1 MLDDLGVKERGIMA
15 HVAKYS
21 KGALGHMFAHYERAK
36 DKDGEYIKFGNED
49 IDTNKSHLNYNLA
62 PNHNM
67 SQGEFVKK
75 RCSEVKCLNRKDV
88 NVMCSWVVT
97 APKDLNPNLHKNF
110 FKESYKFLE
119 NRYGADNVVSA
130 HVHMDE
136 KTPHMHFAFVPV
148 VYDAKKDVLKV
159 SAKEKVCKTDLQ
171 TFHQDLEK
179 HLERALGREINILN
193 EATKE
198 GNKSIDELK
207 RQSATERLQ
216 EVNEK
221 ASKIVSK
228 AHNEVQAIK
237 DSLIPLKAEYEA
249 KKAYVREADRISQVS
264 MMYPSEIKVTE
275 KGFINKQKFV
285 TVPAEMWEAKHI
297 SANEKSYLERA
308 TEKLDNNIKEF
319 NGTTTSHKIE
329 SLSKRVMEL
338 ERKNSSL
345 SSENRKLEDKIDK
358 TYNKIN
364 NVLNKLPGNV
374 AEQFIKAWE
383 DLAKNHNRNLDMD
396 RGR

>member
-1 MLDDLGVKERGIMA
+1 MA
-15 HVAKYS
+15 HYMKHP
-21 KGALGHMFAHYERAK
+21 KTALGHLGKHYERGK
-36 DKDGEYIKFGNED
+36 DESSEYVKFGNPE
-49 IDTNKSHLNYNLA
+49 IDPQRTHLNYNLA
-62 PNHNM
+62 PQHNHM
-67 SQGEFVKK
+67 EFIKQ
-75 RCSEVKCLNRKDV
+75 RLSEVYCLNRKDV

-97 APKDLNPNLHKNF
+97 APKDLDPKQQDEF

-119 NRYGADNVVSA
+119 NRYGKENVISSY
-130 HVHMDE
+130 VHLDE
-136 KTPHMHFAFVPV
+136 TTPHMHFAFIPV
-148 VYDAKKDVLKV
+148 VYDEKKDRYKV
-159 SAKEKVCKTDLQ
+159 SAKERVNKFELKS
-171 TFHQDLEK
+171 FHNDYQE
-179 HLERALGREINILN
+179 HLDRANVRCNVLN
-193 EATKE
+193 EATRE

-228 AHNEVQAIK
+228 AHNEVKAIK

-249 KKAYVREADRISQVS
+249 KKAYVREADRISQVY
-264 MMYPSEIKVTE
+264 MMYPSEVKVTE

-297 SANEKSYLERA
+297 SANEKSYLKRA
-308 TEKLDNNIKEF
+308 TEKLDKNIKEF
-319 NGTTTSHKIE
+319 KNTSTSDKIE
-329 SLSKRVMEL
+329 SLSKRIDEL

-345 SSENRKLEDKIDK
+345 SSENRKLEAKIDK

-364 NVLNKLPGNV
+364 NVLNRLPGNV

-383 DLAKNHNRNLDMD
+383 DLAKNHNRNLDID

>member
-1 MLDDLGVKERGIMA
+1 MA
-15 HVAKYS
+15 HYMKHP
-21 KGALGHMFAHYERAK
+21 KTALGHLGKHYERGK
-36 DKDGEYIKFGNED
+36 DESSEYVKFGNPQ
-49 IDTNKSHLNYNLA
+49 IDPQRTHLNYNLA
-62 PNHNM
+62 PQHNHMKFIN
-67 SQGEFVKK
+67 Q
-75 RCSEVKCLNRKDV
+75 RLSEVYCLNRKDV

-97 APKDLNPNLHKNF
+97 APKDLDPSQQDDF
-110 FKESYKFLE
+110 FRESYKFLE
-119 NRYGADNVVSA
+119 NRYGKENVISSY
-130 HVHMDE
+130 VHLDE
-136 KTPHMHFAFVPV
+136 TTPHMHFAFIPV
-148 VYDAKKDVLKV
+148 VYDKKKDRYKV
-159 SAKEKVCKTDLQ
+159 SAKERVNKFELKS
-171 TFHQDLEK
+171 FHSDYQE
-179 HLERALGREINILN
+179 HLDKANIRCNVLN
-193 EATKE
+193 EATRE

-216 EVNEK
+216 EASEK

-228 AHNEVQAIK
+228 AHNEAQAIK

-264 MMYPSEIKVTE
+264 MMYPSEVKVTE

-308 TEKLDNNIKEF
+308 TEKLDKNIKEF
-319 NGTTTSHKIE
+319 KNTSTSDKIE
-329 SLSKRVMEL
+329 SLSKCVDEL

-345 SSENRKLEDKIDK
+345 SSENRKLEAKIDK

-364 NVLNKLPGNV
+364 NVLNRLPGNV

-383 DLAKNHNRNLDMD
+383 DLAKNHNRNLDIN

>member
-1 MLDDLGVKERGIMA
+1 MA

-21 KGALGHMFAHYERAK
+21 KGTLGHMFAHYERAK

-49 IDTNKSHLNYNLA
+49 IDTNKSYLNYNLA

-67 SQGEFVKK
+67 SQGEFVKQ

-88 NVMCSWVVT
+88 KVMCSWVVT
-97 APKDLNPNLHKNF
+97 APKDLDPNLHKDF

-119 NRYGADNVVSA
+119 NRYGADNIVSA

-148 VYDAKKDVLKV
+148 VYDAKKDVFKV

-179 HLERALGREINILN
+179 HLERALGRKINILN

-264 MMYPSEIKVTE
+264 MMYPSEVKVIE

-297 SANEKSYLERA
+297 SANEKSCLKRA
-308 TEKLDNNIKEF
+308 TEKLDKNIKEF
-319 NGTTTSHKIE
+319 KNTSTSDKIE
-329 SLSKRVMEL
+329 SLSKRVDEL

-345 SSENRKLEDKIDK
+345 SSENRKLEAKIDK

-364 NVLNKLPGNV
+364 NVLNRLPGNV

-383 DLAKNHNRNLDMD
+383 DLAKNHNRNLDID

>member
-1 MLDDLGVKERGIMA
+1 MA

-21 KGALGHMFAHYERAK
+21 KGTLGHMFAHYERAK

-49 IDTNKSHLNYNLA
+49 IDTNKSYLNYNLA

-67 SQGEFVKK
+67 SQGEFVKQ

-88 NVMCSWVVT
+88 KVMCSWVVT
-97 APKDLNPNLHKNF
+97 APKDLDPNLHKDF

-148 VYDAKKDVLKV
+148 VYDAKKDVFKV

-179 HLERALGREINILN
+179 HLERALGRKINILN

-228 AHNEVQAIK
+228 AYNEVQAIK

-264 MMYPSEIKVTE
+264 MMYPSEVKVTE

-308 TEKLDNNIKEF
+308 TEKLDKNIKEF
-319 NGTTTSHKIE
+319 KNTSTSDKIE
-329 SLSKRVMEL
+329 SLSKRVDEL

-345 SSENRKLEDKIDK
+345 SSENRKLEAKIDK

-364 NVLNKLPGNV
+364 NVLNRLPGNV
-374 AEQFIKAWE
+374 AEQLIKAWE
-383 DLAKNHNRNLDMD
+383 DLAKNHNRNLDID

>member
-1 MLDDLGVKERGIMA
+1 MA
-15 HVAKYS
+15 HYMKHP
-21 KGALGHMFAHYERAK
+21 KTALGHLGKHYERGK
-36 DKDGEYIKFGNED
+36 DESSEYVKFGNPE
-49 IDTNKSHLNYNLA
+49 IDPQRTHLNYNLA
-62 PNHNM
+62 PQHNHM
-67 SQGEFVKK
+67 EFIKQ
-75 RCSEVKCLNRKDV
+75 RLSEVYCLNRKDV

-97 APKDLNPNLHKNF
+97 APKDLEPRQQEDF

-119 NRYGADNVVSA
+119 NRYGKENVISSY
-130 HVHMDE
+130 VHLDE
-136 KTPHMHFAFVPV
+136 TTPHMHFAFIPV
-148 VYDAKKDVLKV
+148 VYDKKKDRYKV
-159 SAKEKVCKTDLQ
+159 SAKERVNKFELKS
-171 TFHQDLEK
+171 FHSDYQE
-179 HLERALGREINILN
+179 HLDRANIRCNVLN
-193 EATKE
+193 EATRE

-221 ASKIVSK
+221 ASKIISK

-237 DSLIPLKAEYEA
+237 DNLIPLKAEYEA

-264 MMYPSEIKVTE
+264 MMYPSEVKVIE

-297 SANEKSYLERA
+297 SANEKSCLERA
-308 TEKLDNNIKEF
+308 TEKLDKNIKEF
-319 NGTTTSHKIE
+319 KNTSTSDKIE
-329 SLSKRVMEL
+329 SLSKRVDEL
-338 ERKNSSL
+338 ERKNSFL
-345 SSENRKLEDKIDK
+345 SSENRKLEAKIDK

-364 NVLNKLPGNV
+364 NVLNRLPGNV

-383 DLAKNHNRNLDMD
+383 DLAKNHNRNLDID

>member
-1 MLDDLGVKERGIMA
+1 MA

-21 KGALGHMFAHYERAK
+21 KGTLGHMFAHYERAK

-49 IDTNKSHLNYNLA
+49 IDTNKSYLNYNLA

-67 SQGEFVKK
+67 SQGEFVKQ

-88 NVMCSWVVT
+88 KVMCSWVVT
-97 APKDLNPNLHKNF
+97 APKDLDPNLHKDF

-148 VYDAKKDVLKV
+148 VYDAKKDVFKV

-179 HLERALGREINILN
+179 HLERALGRKINILN

-264 MMYPSEIKVTE
+264 MMYPSEVKVIE

-297 SANEKSYLERA
+297 SANEKSCLERA
-308 TEKLDNNIKEF
+308 TEKLDKNIKEF
-319 NGTTTSHKIE
+319 KNTSTSDKIE
-329 SLSKRVMEL
+329 SLSKRVDEL

-345 SSENRKLEDKIDK
+345 SSENRKLEAKIDK

-364 NVLNKLPGNV
+364 NVLNRLPGNV
-374 AEQFIKAWE
+374 AEQFIKTWE
-383 DLAKNHNRNLDMD
+383 DLTKNHNKNLDLD

>member
-1 MLDDLGVKERGIMA
+1 MA
-15 HVAKYS
+15 HYMKHP
-21 KGALGHMFAHYERAK
+21 KTALGHLGKHYERGK
-36 DKDGEYIKFGNED
+36 DESSEYVKFGNPE
-49 IDTNKSHLNYNLA
+49 IDPQRTHLNYNLA
-62 PNHNM
+62 PQHNHM
-67 SQGEFVKK
+67 EFIKQ
-75 RCSEVKCLNRKDV
+75 RLSEVYCLNRKDV

-97 APKDLNPNLHKNF
+97 APKDLDPKQQDEF

-119 NRYGADNVVSA
+119 NRYGKENVISSY
-130 HVHMDE
+130 VHLDE
-136 KTPHMHFAFVPV
+136 TTPHMHFAFIPV
-148 VYDAKKDVLKV
+148 VYDEKKDRYKV
-159 SAKEKVCKTDLQ
+159 SAKERVNKFELKS
-171 TFHQDLEK
+171 FHNDYQE
-179 HLERALGREINILN
+179 HLDRANVRCNVLN
-193 EATKE
+193 EATRE

-216 EVNEK
+216 EMNEK

-264 MMYPSEIKVTE
+264 MMYPSEVKVTE

-297 SANEKSYLERA
+297 SANEKSYLKRA
-308 TEKLDNNIKEF
+308 TEKLDKNIKEF
-319 NGTTTSHKIE
+319 KNTSTSDKIE
-329 SLSKRVMEL
+329 SLSKRIDEL

-345 SSENRKLEDKIDK
+345 SSENRKLEAKIDK

-364 NVLNKLPGNV
+364 NVLNRLPGNV
-374 AEQFIKAWE
+374 AEQFIKAWK
-383 DLAKNHNRNLDMD
+383 DLAKNHNRNLDID

>member
-1 MLDDLGVKERGIMA
+1 MA

-21 KGALGHMFAHYERAK
+21 KGTLGHMFAHYERAK

-49 IDTNKSHLNYNLA
+49 IDTNKSYLNYNLA

-67 SQGEFVKK
+67 SQGEFVKQ

-88 NVMCSWVVT
+88 KVMCSWVVT
-97 APKDLNPNLHKNF
+97 APKDLDPNLHKDF

-148 VYDAKKDVLKV
+148 VYDAKKDVFKV

-179 HLERALGREINILN
+179 HLERALGRKINILN

-207 RQSATERLQ
+207 GQSATERLQ

-264 MMYPSEIKVTE
+264 MMYPSEVKVTE

-308 TEKLDNNIKEF
+308 TEKLDKNIKEF
-319 NGTTTSHKIE
+319 KNTSTSDKIE
-329 SLSKRVMEL
+329 SLSKRVDEL

-345 SSENRKLEDKIDK
+345 SSENRKLEAKIDK

-364 NVLNKLPGNV
+364 NVLNRLPGNV

-383 DLAKNHNRNLDMD
+383 DLAKNHNRNLDID

>member
-1 MLDDLGVKERGIMA
+1 MA

-36 DKDGEYIKFGNED
+36 NKDGEYVKFSNEN
-49 IDTNKSHLNYNLA
+49 IYTNKSHLNYNLA

-97 APKDLNPNLHKNF
+97 APKDLDSNLHKDF

-119 NRYGADNVVSA
+119 NRYGTDNVVSA
-130 HVHMDE
+130 YVHMDE

-171 TFHQDLEK
+171 TFHQDLDK
-179 HLERALGREINILN
+179 YLERALGREINILN

-207 RQSATERLQ
+207 RQSATERLK
-216 EVNEK
+216 EVRKK

-228 AHNEVQAIK
+228 AHDEVQVIK
-237 DSLIPLKAEYEA
+237 DRLIPLKAEYEV

-264 MMYPSEIKVTE
+264 IMYPSEAKVTE

-297 SANEKSYLERA
+297 SANEKSYLEKA
-308 TEKLDNNIKEF
+308 TEKLDKNIKEF
-319 NGTTTSHKIE
+319 NNTSISDKIE
-329 SLSKRVMEL
+329 SLSKRVDEL
-338 ERKNSSL
+338 EMKNSSL
-345 SSENRKLEDKIDK
+345 SSENRKLEAKIDK

-364 NVLNKLPGNV
+364 NVLNRLPGNV
-374 AEQFIKAWE
+374 AEQFVKTWE
-383 DLAKNHNRNLDMD
+383 DLAKNHNKNLDID

>member
-1 MLDDLGVKERGIMA
+1 MA
-15 HVAKYS
+15 HYMKHP
-21 KGALGHMFAHYERAK
+21 KTALGHLGKHYERGK
-36 DKDGEYIKFGNED
+36 DESSEYVKFGNPE
-49 IDTNKSHLNYNLA
+49 IDPQRTHLNYNLA
-62 PNHNM
+62 PQHNHM
-67 SQGEFVKK
+67 EFIKQ
-75 RCSEVKCLNRKDV
+75 RLSEVYCLNRKDV

-97 APKDLNPNLHKNF
+97 APKDLEPRQQEDF

-119 NRYGADNVVSA
+119 NRYGKENVISSY
-130 HVHMDE
+130 VHLDE
-136 KTPHMHFAFVPV
+136 TTPHMHFAFIPI
-148 VYDAKKDVLKV
+148 VYDKKKDRYKV
-159 SAKEKVCKTDLQ
+159 SAKERVNRFELKS
-171 TFHQDLEK
+171 FHSDYQE
-179 HLERALGREINILN
+179 HLDRANVRCNVLN
-193 EATKE
+193 EATRE
-198 GNKSIDELK
+198 GNKSINELK

-237 DSLIPLKAEYEA
+237 DSIIPLKAEYEA

-264 MMYPSEIKVTE
+264 MMYPSEVKVTE

-297 SANEKSYLERA
+297 SANEKSYLKRA
-308 TEKLDNNIKEF
+308 TEKLDKNIKEF
-319 NGTTTSHKIE
+319 KNTSTSDKIE
-329 SLSKRVMEL
+329 SLSKRVDEL

-345 SSENRKLEDKIDK
+345 SSENRKLEAKIDK

-364 NVLNKLPGNV
+364 NVLNRLPGNV

-383 DLAKNHNRNLDMD
+383 DLAKNHNRNLDID

>member
-1 MLDDLGVKERGIMA
+1 MA

-49 IDTNKSHLNYNLA
+49 IDTNKSYLNYNLA

-67 SQGEFVKK
+67 SQGEFVKQ

-97 APKDLNPNLHKNF
+97 APKDLDPNLYKDF

-148 VYDAKKDVLKV
+148 VYDIKKDVFKV

-179 HLERALGREINILN
+179 HLEKALGREINILN

-221 ASKIVSK
+221 ASTIVSK
-228 AHNEVQAIK
+228 AYNEVQAIK
-237 DSLIPLKAEYEA
+237 DSLIPLKAEYEV

-264 MMYPSEIKVTE
+264 MIYPSEAKVTE

-297 SANEKSYLERA
+297 SANEKSYLEKA
-308 TEKLDNNIKEF
+308 TEKLDKKIKEF
-319 NGTTTSHKIE
+319 KNTSTSNKIE
-329 SLSKRVMEL
+329 SLSKRVDEL

-364 NVLNKLPGNV
+364 NVLNRLPSNV

-383 DLAKNHNRNLDMD
+383 DLAKNHNRNLDID

>member
-1 MLDDLGVKERGIMA
+1 MA
-15 HVAKYS
+15 HYMKHP
-21 KGALGHMFAHYERAK
+21 KTALGHLGKHYERGR
-36 DKDGEYIKFGNED
+36 DESSEYVKFGNPE
-49 IDTNKSHLNYNLA
+49 IDPQRTHLNYNLA
-62 PNHNM
+62 PQHNHM
-67 SQGEFVKK
+67 EFIKQ
-75 RCSEVKCLNRKDV
+75 RLSEVYCLNRKDV

-97 APKDLNPNLHKNF
+97 APKDLDPKQQDEF

-119 NRYGADNVVSA
+119 NRYGKENVISSY
-130 HVHMDE
+130 VHLDE
-136 KTPHMHFAFVPV
+136 TTPHMHFAFIPV
-148 VYDAKKDVLKV
+148 VYDEKKDRYKV
-159 SAKEKVCKTDLQ
+159 SAKERVNKFELKS
-171 TFHQDLEK
+171 FHNDYQE
-179 HLERALGREINILN
+179 HLDRANVRCNVLN
-193 EATKE
+193 EATRE

-228 AHNEVQAIK
+228 AHNEVKAIK

-264 MMYPSEIKVTE
+264 MMYPSEVKVTE

-297 SANEKSYLERA
+297 SANEKSYLKRA
-308 TEKLDNNIKEF
+308 TEKLDKNIKEF
-319 NGTTTSHKIE
+319 KNTSTSDKIE
-329 SLSKRVMEL
+329 SLSKRIDEL

-345 SSENRKLEDKIDK
+345 SSENRKLEAKIDK

-364 NVLNKLPGNV
+364 NVLNRLPGNV

-383 DLAKNHNRNLDMD
+383 DLAKNHNRNLDID

>member
-1 MLDDLGVKERGIMA
+1 MK
-15 HVAKYS
+15 HPKT
-21 KGALGHMFAHYERAK
+21 ALGHLGKHYERGK
-36 DKDGEYIKFGNED
+36 DESSEYVKFGNPE
-49 IDTNKSHLNYNLA
+49 IDPQRTHLNYNLA
-62 PNHNM
+62 PQHNHM
-67 SQGEFVKK
+67 EFIKQ
-75 RCSEVKCLNRKDV
+75 RLSEVYCLNRKDV

-97 APKDLNPNLHKNF
+97 APKDLDPKQQDEF

-119 NRYGADNVVSA
+119 NRYGKENVISSY
-130 HVHMDE
+130 VHLDE
-136 KTPHMHFAFVPV
+136 TTPHMHFAFIPV
-148 VYDAKKDVLKV
+148 VYDEKKDRYKV
-159 SAKEKVCKTDLQ
+159 SAKERVNKFELKS
-171 TFHQDLEK
+171 FHNDYQE
-179 HLERALGREINILN
+179 HLDRANVRCNVLN
-193 EATKE
+193 EATRE

-216 EVNEK
+216 EMNEK

-264 MMYPSEIKVTE
+264 MMYPSEVKVTE

-297 SANEKSYLERA
+297 SANEKSYLKRA
-308 TEKLDNNIKEF
+308 TEKLDKNIKEF
-319 NGTTTSHKIE
+319 KNTSTSDKIE
-329 SLSKRVMEL
+329 SLSKRIDEL

-345 SSENRKLEDKIDK
+345 SSENRKLEAKIDK

-364 NVLNKLPGNV
+364 NVLNRLPGNV
-374 AEQFIKAWE
+374 AEQFIKAWK
-383 DLAKNHNRNLDMD
+383 DLAKNHNRNLDID